1 MKNNYKAKILY
12 IGPIPPEVGGKTAGG
27 RAIHNWQLAK
37 EAAKKGY
44 KVYILANTK
53 CSFRKN
59 EINII
64 STSQKPKIVK
74 LLVAIF
80 QYFYYQLI
88 AKKFRNLTFLK
99 FKDRLKVAYL
109 QIFLKKILNDV
120 KLDLIHVHHLND
132 PYIFASKIVQNDI
145 PIVVTAS
152 SFWHGRDW
160 AENYDYNLEKIR
172 CAANVA
178 DYIIYISNFTK
189 KQMERFNIG
198 LKQKKLLIYHPVPVE
213 KIPFINN
220 EKARNEL
227 ELPIN
232 KKLIFFNG
240 ISESVS
246 RKGLDILLKSI
257 SKSPWLKENCKIVII
272 ANTEGIKFSQG
283 FQDRIDIMPLA
294 TQPWEKIVK
303 IYNAAD
309 LFVMPSRSESFG
321 IVYSESLLV
330 GVPVIGFYPTIKELE
345 NMLGTY
351 IGEKFNADEEN
362 EEDLAEKIIKVLNM
376 KIDRKLLR
384 KKVIENLSWDVKF
397 REFDLVY
404 RELLMQTFKK

>member
-27 RAIHNWQLAK
+27 VATHNWQLAK

-44 KVYILANTK
+44 EVYILANTK

-74 LLVAIF
+74 LLIAIF
-80 QYFYYQLI
+80 WYFYSQLI
-88 AKKFRNLTFLK
+88 TKKFRNLSFLK

-109 QIFLKKILNDV
+109 QVFLKKTLNDV
-120 KLDLIHVHHLND
+120 KPDLVHVHHFQD
-132 PYIFASKIVQNDI
+132 QFIFAFKIAQNDV
-145 PIVVTAS
+145 PLVVTDHA
-152 SFWHGRDW
+152 FWHEFGRTK
-160 AENYDYNLEKIR
+160 NYEYSLEKKR
-172 CAANVA
+172 CAANLV
-178 DYIIYISNFTK
+178 DYIIYISKFSK
-189 KQMERFNIG
+189 KQMKIFNIG
-198 LKQKKLLIYHPVPVE
+198 LNQKKVLIYNPVSVE
-213 KIPFINN
+213 KIPFINK
-220 EKARNEL
+220 ETARNEL

-240 ISESVS
+240 ISESIS
-246 RKGLDILLKSI
+246 RKRLDLLLKSI
-257 SKSPWLKENCKIVII
+257 SESVWLKENCKIVII

-283 FQDRIDIMPLA
+283 FLDKIDIMPLA
-294 TQPWEKIVK
+294 TQPWDKIVK

-309 LFVMPSRSESFG
+309 LFVMPSRSEGFA
-321 IVYSESLLV
+321 ITYIESLLA
-330 GVPVIGFYPTIKELE
+330 GVPIVGFYPAIKELE

-384 KKVIENLSWDVKF
+384 KKVVENLSWDVKF
-397 REFDLVY
+397 REFELIY
-404 RELLMQTFKK
+404 RELLRKS

>member
-1 MKNNYKAKILY
+1 MI
-12 IGPIPPEVGGKTAGG
+12 
-27 RAIHNWQLAK
+27 
-37 EAAKKGY
+37 
-44 KVYILANTK
+44 
-53 CSFRKN
+53 
-59 EINII
+59 
-64 STSQKPKIVK
+64 
-74 LLVAIF
+74 AIF
-80 QYFYYQLI
+80 WYFYSQLI
-88 AKKFRNLTFLK
+88 TKKFRNLSFLK

-109 QIFLKKILNDV
+109 QVFLKKTLNDV
-120 KLDLIHVHHLND
+120 KPDLVHVHHFQD
-132 PYIFASKIVQNDI
+132 QFIFAFKIVQNNV
-145 PIVVTAS
+145 PLVVTDHA
-152 SFWHGRDW
+152 FWHELGRTKYY
-160 AENYDYNLEKIR
+160 EYSLKKKR
-172 CAANVA
+172 CAANLV
-178 DYIIYISNFTK
+178 DYIIYVSKFSK

-198 LKQKKLLIYHPVPVE
+198 LKQKKVLIYHPVSVE
-213 KIPFINN
+213 KIPFINK
-220 EKARNEL
+220 ETARNEL

-257 SKSPWLKENCKIVII
+257 SKSLWLKKNCKIVII

-283 FQDRIDIMPLA
+283 FLDKIDIMPIA

-321 IVYSESLLV
+321 IVYIESLLV
-330 GVPVIGFYPTIKELE
+330 GVPVIGFYPIIKELE

-351 IGEKFNADEEN
+351 IGEKFNADKEN

-397 REFDLVY
+397 REFELIY
-404 RELLMQTFKK
+404 RELLRKS